1 LAEKKSIFCN
11 PSGIRA
17 LVVQQASGAGLI
29 LANGPADEEDLL
41 TEHYSFSSTTV
52 VAKSAEDIKAYIKN
66 TRRVFETALYS
77 FIALIN
83 IFNCNCIIKYLLG
96 LARISI
102 LLTEFIA
109 HNKYF
114 S

>member
-1 LAEKKSIFCN
+1 
-11 PSGIRA
+11 
-17 LVVQQASGAGLI
+17 VQQASGTGLI
-29 LANGPADEEDLL
+29 LDNEPADEEDLL
-41 TEHYSFSSTTV
+41 TERYSFSSTTV
-52 VAKSAEDIKAYIKN
+52 VAKLVEDIKDYIKN
-66 TRRVFETALYS
+66 TRSVFETALYS

-114 S
+114 A

>member
-1 LAEKKSIFCN
+1 LAEQKSVFCN

-41 TEHYSFSSTTV
+41 IESYSFSSTTV
-52 VAKSAEDIKAYIKN
+52 IAKSAEDIKAYIKN
-66 TRRVFETALYS
+66 NQSVFETALYS

-114 S
+114 A